1 MMIRCWYIAALLFAF
16 FLTAEGQ
23 SPRPMDRGT
32 AKVKEDVLKVE
43 REWTEAYKSRDKD
56 VLNRVLADDFIFTD
70 DEGRVSDKAQ
80 YIEAVVNVIRVESY
94 SLDDLAVRVAGD
106 AAVVTGIWSGKA
118 TVAGADAS
126 GDFRYTDTLVRRG
139 GRWQVLAS
147 QDTRIAA
154 KK

>member
-1 MMIRCWYIAALLFAF
+1 MMSWYIAMLLFALF
-16 FLTAEGQ
+16 SSAQGQTA
-23 SPRPMDRGT
+23 

-43 REWTEAYKSRDKD
+43 REWSEAFKNRDKD
-56 VLNRVLADDFIFTD
+56 ALSRILADDFVYTD
-70 DEGRVSDKAQ
+70 DEGRVADKAQ
-80 YIEAVVNVIRVESY
+80 YIETAVNLIRVQSY
-94 SLDDLAVRVAGD
+94 SVDDVAVRLAGD
-106 AAVVTGIWSGKA
+106 AAVVTGRWSGKLA
-118 TVAGADAS
+118 VRGADAS